1 MLDTRDESI
10 GLFTSNT
17 VKNIIRFLSAN
28 IKNFDITPE
37 QWTVLKRLSENDG
50 INQKELAVKAEK
62 DQPTVTRILDILERK
77 ELIIKK
83 KNKDDRRS
91 FILFITDKGIAV
103 KEELSPIIEEIWE
116 EKILTGISEEDLEVY
131 RSVLVKLNENIEN
144 S

>member
-50 INQKELAVKAEK
+50 INQKELAIKAEK

-77 ELIIKK
+77 ELILKK

-91 FILFITDKGIAV
+91 FILFITDKGIAL

-116 EKILTGISEEDLEVY
+116 AKILTGISEEDLKVY
-131 RSVLVKLNENIEN
+131 RSVLIKMNENIER

>member
-17 VKNIIRFLSAN
+17 VKNLIRFLSAN

-50 INQKELAVKAEK
+50 INQKELAIKAEK

-103 KEELSPIIEEIWE
+103 KEELSPIIEKIWE
-116 EKILTGISEEDLEVY
+116 EKILTGISEEDLKVY
-131 RSVLVKLNENIEN
+131 RSVLVKMNDNIEK

>member
-17 VKNIIRFLSAN
+17 VKNIIRFLSMN

-50 INQKELAVKAEK
+50 INQKELAIKAEK

-91 FILFITDKGIAV
+91 FILFITDKGSAV

-131 RSVLVKLNENIEN
+131 RNVLVKMNENIER

>member
-17 VKNIIRFLSAN
+17 VKNLIRFLSAN

-50 INQKELAVKAEK
+50 INQKELAIKAEK

-103 KEELSPIIEEIWE
+103 KEELSPIIEKIWE
-116 EKILTGISEEDLEVY
+116 EKILTGISEEDLKVY
-131 RSVLVKLNENIEN
+131 RSVLVKMNGNIEN

>member
-1 MLDTRDESI
+1 MLDTRDELI

-50 INQKELAVKAEK
+50 INQKELAIKAEK

-131 RSVLVKLNENIEN
+131 RSVLVKMNDNIEN